1 MDRLRDLWRLDVLWL
16 IGANVDNQALTHLQ
30 GLNNLRSLALVDVP
44 VDNDGLSVLADLHGL
59 RDLQLGATRQ
69 DCRMGDEGLRHLTAL
84 PQLTQLN
91 IVGHGF
97 TDGALTHLKAM
108 RSLTHLHI
116 PSSMLT
122 DRAVDELREQG
133 IGVMRF
139 RW

>member
-1 MDRLRDLWRLDVLWL
+1 
-16 IGANVDNQALTHLQ
+16 
-30 GLNNLRSLALVDVP
+30 
-44 VDNDGLSVLADLHGL
+44 
-59 RDLQLGATRQ
+59 
-69 DCRMGDEGLRHLTAL
+69 TAL